1 MKKVF
6 FFLIFLFFPSFV
18 FAKDVLLEELQI
30 HNGEISLAFDPYNTE
45 YTVTLE
51 DDVFTLDLDYRVEEG
66 TTVAVNNNFD
76 LANDSVVTISV
87 TKENKQL
94 DYHLHILKIENDMA
108 TFATPK
114 KEENQNFMFTYKQY
128 IIPACWLVLVIFCYK
143 IIFHKRKSKK
153 KII

>member
-6 FFLIFLFFPSFV
+6 FFLIFLFFPSYV

-51 DDVFTLDLDYRVEEG
+51 EDVFTLDLDYRVEEG

-76 LANDSVVTISV
+76 LANDSVVTIAV

-94 DYHLHILKIENDMA
+94 DYHLHILNHLRQ
-108 TFATPK
+108 T
-114 KEENQNFMFTYKQY
+114 
-128 IIPACWLVLVIFCYK
+128 
-143 IIFHKRKSKK
+143 
-153 KII
+153 